1 MRASGAVPTAAIVP
15 DSRLHFENQPTFAI
29 FSGHRS
35 FVFHMLV
42 FHVANTGE
50 HPMQIH
56 GVTTQTIQPGQGMA
70 LAIPGNI
77 TVEARALPD
86 AGPISGWFEVRH
98 VEAPRAPAPN

>member
-1 MRASGAVPTAAIVP
+1 
-15 DSRLHFENQPTFAI
+15 
-29 FSGHRS
+29 
-35 FVFHMLV
+35 
-42 FHVANTGE
+42 
-50 HPMQIH
+50 MQIH